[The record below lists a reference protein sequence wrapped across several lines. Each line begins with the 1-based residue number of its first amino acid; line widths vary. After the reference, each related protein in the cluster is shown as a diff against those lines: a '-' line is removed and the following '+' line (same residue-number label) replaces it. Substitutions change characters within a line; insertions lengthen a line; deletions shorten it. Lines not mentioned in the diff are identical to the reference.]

1 MSHAEACERDF
12 ARRDLINLL
21 TFFGNAYFAITH
33 LLQKTQVGFLT
44 TWGYDDLKGPRISIS
59 GIHV

>member
-21 TFFGNAYFAITH
+21 TFFGNAYFAVTH
-33 LLQKTQVGFLT
+33 LLQKNPGGLFAHL
-44 TWGYDDLKGPRISIS
+44 GL
-59 GIHV
+59 